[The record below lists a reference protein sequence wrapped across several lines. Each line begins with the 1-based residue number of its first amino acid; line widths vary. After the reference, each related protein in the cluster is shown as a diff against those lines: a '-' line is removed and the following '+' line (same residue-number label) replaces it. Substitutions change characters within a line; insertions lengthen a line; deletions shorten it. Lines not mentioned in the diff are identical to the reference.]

1 MAQTK
6 SDWILREIAKV
17 DKDNV
22 RSALKVAS
30 EHVNDG
36 GMMVIIEYILKLQ
49 DEVHVLRR
57 AKEFTDG
64 WEDSPKSV

>member
-6 SDWILREIAKV
+6 AGWVLKEIAKV

-49 DEVHVLRR
+49 NDVHVFLR
-57 AKEFTDG
+57 A
-64 WEDSPKSV
+64 

>member
-6 SDWILREIAKV
+6 AGWVLKEIAKV

-49 DEVHVLRR
+49 NDVHVLLR

-64 WEDSPKSV
+64 WEDSSKSV

>member
-6 SDWILREIAKV
+6 AGWVLKEIAKV

-49 DEVHVLRR
+49 NDVN
-57 AKEFTDG
+57 KN
-64 WEDSPKSV
+64 

>member
-6 SDWILREIAKV
+6 AGWVLKEIAKV

-36 GMMVIIEYILKLQ
+36 WMMVIIEYILKLQ
-49 DEVHVLRR
+49 NDVHVLLR

-64 WEDSPKSV
+64 WEDSSKSV